1 VEIAGESAMIG
12 LATRFALCTLTCI
25 VASASVVMLH
35 LDDASAADDCLA
47 GPNKQSPA
55 GHHWFYR
62 VDRSTKRHCW
72 YLGDQGRAASRSAR
86 STSKRAALFAK
97 LRRENSQA
105 HASDDA
111 RAELAQRRADDTL
124 RAEDTLLTTP
134 ADRKR
139 LVAARSTQDL
149 PDIAA
154 GQDLQSLVATRWP
167 NSASVLLPPSG
178 LTNVSLAGAM
188 APPDANGLTPAD
200 PGGGASPPAMDKSE
214 KADAQAASSVGA
226 RAGGRGKS
234 LYSLFWAFCGAL
246 VIVALSGC
254 ATFVM
259 TCPPHRTY
267 QSWLSEPFDVARLKS
282 WVDTTVSLSARYPY
296 RFARSTRQDGADSQA
311 V

>member
-1 VEIAGESAMIG
+1 MAG

-25 VASASVVMLH
+25 VATASVVALH
-35 LDDASAADDCLA
+35 LDDAAAADDCLA

-72 YLGDQGRAASRSAR
+72 YLGDMGGAVSRSAR
-86 STSKRAALFAK
+86 SASKRAALFAR

-105 HASDDA
+105 HAADDA
-111 RAELAQRRADDTL
+111 RAELGQRRADDTL
-124 RAEDTLLTTP
+124 RVEDTLLTTP

-149 PDIAA
+149 PDVTT

-188 APPDANGLTPAD
+188 APPDASGVTPSEPD
-200 PGGGASPPAMDKSE
+200 GGTSPPSMDKSD
-214 KADAQAASSVGA
+214 KTDAQAASNVDT
-226 RAGGRGKS
+226 RAGGRRKS
-234 LYSLFWAFCGAL
+234 LYSLFWALCGAL

-259 TCPPHRTY
+259 TCPPERTY

-296 RFARSTRQDGADSQA
+296 RFARSTRQDRADSQA

>member
-1 VEIAGESAMIG
+1 MTGR
-12 LATRFALCTLTCI
+12 ATRLALGTLTWI
-25 VASASVVMLH
+25 VAGASMQLMQ
-35 LDDASAADDCLA
+35 LGRAGAADDCLA

-86 STSKRAALFAK
+86 STSKRAALFAR
-97 LRRENSQA
+97 LRRENLQA
-105 HASDDA
+105 HATDDA
-111 RAELAQRRADDTL
+111 HAELGQRRADDTL

-149 PDIAA
+149 PDVAA
-154 GQDLQSLVATRWP
+154 GQDPQSLVATRWP

-188 APPDANGLTPAD
+188 APPDANGLVPTD

-214 KADAQAASSVGA
+214 KADAQAASSVG
-226 RAGGRGKS
+226 GRGKS
-234 LYSLFWAFCGAL
+234 LYSLFWALCGAL

-311 V
+311 A

>member
-1 VEIAGESAMIG
+1 MTGR
-12 LATRFALCTLTCI
+12 ATRLALGTLTWI
-25 VASASVVMLH
+25 VAGASMH
-35 LDDASAADDCLA
+35 LMQPERAGAADECLA

-72 YLGDQGRAASRSAR
+72 YLGEMGRAISRSAG
-86 STSKRAALFAK
+86 STSKRAALFAR

-105 HASDDA
+105 HAADEA

-124 RAEDTLLTTP
+124 RAEDTLLATP

-149 PDIAA
+149 PDVAS
-154 GQDLQSLVATRWP
+154 GQDLSLVATRWP

-178 LTNVSLAGAM
+178 LTNVSLAGAL
-188 APPDANGLTPAD
+188 APAD
-200 PGGGASPPAMDKSE
+200 VTAPDPEGGTSPPAMEMDRQ
-214 KADAQAASSVGA
+214 DAPAASRIDS
-226 RAGGRGKS
+226 RAGGRAKS
-234 LYSLFWAFCGAL
+234 LYSLFWALCGAL

-259 TCPPHRTY
+259 TCPPDRTY
-267 QSWLSEPFDVARLKS
+267 QSWLFEPFDVAQLKS

-296 RFARSTRQDGADSQA
+296 RFARSTPQDQADQQA

>member
-1 VEIAGESAMIG
+1 MTGR
-12 LATRFALCTLTCI
+12 ATRLALGTLTWI
-25 VASASVVMLH
+25 VAGASMQLMQPGR
-35 LDDASAADDCLA
+35 AGAADDCLA

-86 STSKRAALFAK
+86 STSKRAALFAR
-97 LRRENSQA
+97 LRRENLQA
-105 HASDDA
+105 HATDDA
-111 RAELAQRRADDTL
+111 HAELAQRRADDTL

-134 ADRKR
+134 ADQKR

-149 PDIAA
+149 PDVAA

-188 APPDANGLTPAD
+188 APPDANGLAPTD
-200 PGGGASPPAMDKSE
+200 PGGGASPPAMEKSE
-214 KADAQAASSVGA
+214 KAVAQAASNVDA

-234 LYSLFWAFCGAL
+234 LYSLFWALCGAL

-296 RFARSTRQDGADSQA
+296 RFARSTRQDEADSQT